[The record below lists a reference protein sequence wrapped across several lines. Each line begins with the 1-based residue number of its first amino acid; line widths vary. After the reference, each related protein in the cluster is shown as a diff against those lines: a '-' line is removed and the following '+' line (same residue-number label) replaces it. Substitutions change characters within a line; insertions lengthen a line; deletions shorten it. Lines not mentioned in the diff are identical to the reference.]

1 GHSSDSFRGRLE
13 QIPERLQILTRGLW
27 GEGGIPRWL
36 TDVYA
41 PVHSTPNSLCQQQSH
56 IYKEALQNFS
66 LWAFQMFDSSSKL
79 QSGIL
84 YAHFK
89 DLGSFDECI
98 DVDPISPFK
107 VQQCLVELR
116 GIVKYPKVPGDLD
129 DVETIVGGLPLLKP
143 HLGLSMGVPASC
155 NRSDLLL
162 HYNEVFSHLNLTP
175 IINQYS
181 CSTKDPSPI
190 YLFDW
195 VMGLWKLLE
204 CFSTRRTLCH
214 IVSKKDPNK
223 PLASLRGLRFLCVL
237 WIVYSHNYACVAF
250 QPALNWIHIYSMMES
265 LSGAIFLNGKCAVD
279 LFLVMTGLLL
289 CYTFLDMMESGKKF
303 NLWLF
308 YLHRIVRRLDSN
320 IHILSLYRS
329 TRMEFDSSNQNQLKI
344 NGPLFF
350 LEFCLHEWNRDHW
363 WTNMLF
369 INNYVH
375 TDRQCNPQTWYL
387 AVDMQLYLLSPLVL
401 FPVYKS
407 RIFRKVGLP
416 LLVLISILIS
426 FFISY
431 SNQIPAGSI
440 IARDLQTMESY
451 STEYITTHT
460 RFGSWV
466 IGIGLGYLLYQTKN
480 TKIKLSK
487 LTVACCWLFS
497 AVVCTTIVFG
507 ITYFNQPN
515 REYNRVQSAIYTS
528 LHSSLW
534 SLATGWMIFAAE
546 TGYAGEIILL
556 QEPHTM
562 PTSNIRNLH
571 ASNWLLVVC
580 CHQQKGAL
588 SCPVSCRIGWEG
600 PLGRRTAPG
609 EFRERGKEP
618 PKGGYT
624 PVGSLQDVGALSL
637 CLPFH
642 MVMMLGVVVLT
653 AASGLLFSVLFELPF
668 MNIEYLLTRRELV
681 HVRWGIIRLSDRRN
695 HDQRIS
701 AQRTS
706 RIEGYRE
713 EGILRIGGLGFCSV
727 ELQ

>member
-1 GHSSDSFRGRLE
+1 MRLISVVMYLLLIYIIFLPFNYIECHRSDTFRGRLE
-13 QIPERLQILTRGLW
+13 QIPERLVPLTRGLW
-27 GEGGIPRWL
+27 GEGGIPKWL
-36 TDVYA
+36 TDIYA
-41 PVHSTPNSLCQQQSH
+41 PVYATSDSLCQRESE

-98 DVDPISPFK
+98 DVDAISPFK

-143 HLGLSMGVPASC
+143 HLGLAMCVPASC
-155 NRSDLLL
+155 NRSELLD

-181 CSTKDPSPI
+181 CSTKDPAPF
-190 YLFDW
+190 YFFDW
-195 VMGLWKLLE
+195 VMGFVCGGVFLLVIMTSVFDIAGSRRLKQKGGRFWKLLE

-250 QPALNWIHIYSMMES
+250 QPTLNWIHIYNMMES

-279 LFLVMTGLLL
+279 LFLVMSGLLL
-289 CYTFLDMMESGKKF
+289 CYIFLDMMESGKKF

-308 YLHRIVRRLDSN
+308 YLHRIVR
-320 IHILSLYRS
+320 ILPMYAVVVFLGLTFYPRYASGPQWNHLIKRH
-329 TRMEFDSSNQNQLKI
+329 EQN
-344 NGPLFF
+344 
-350 LEFCLHEWNRDHW
+350 CRDHW

-387 AVDMQLYLLSPLVL
+387 AVDMQLYLLSPLIL

-407 RIFRKVGLP
+407 RIFRRVGLP
-416 LLVLISILIS
+416 SLVLISIIIS
-426 FFISY
+426 FLISY
-431 SNQIPAGSI
+431 SHQIPAGSI

-466 IGIGLGYLLYQTKN
+466 IGIGLGYLLYQAKN

-497 AVVCTTIVFG
+497 AVVCTTILFG
-507 ITYFNQPN
+507 ITYFNQPE

-528 LHSSLW
+528 LHSTLW
-534 SLATGWMIFAAE
+534 SLATGWMIFACE
-546 TGYAGEIILL
+546 TGYADTLKNVLTCRFL
-556 QEPHTM
+556 Q
-562 PTSNIRNLH
+562 
-571 ASNWLLVVC
+571 
-580 CHQQKGAL
+580 
-588 SCPVSCRIGWEG
+588 
-600 PLGRRTAPG
+600 PLGNLSFAIYLLHGSFQFVLSAMMRTPAYLDFMPN
-609 EFRERGKEP
+609 
-618 PKGGYT
+618 
-624 PVGSLQDVGALSL
+624 
-637 CLPFH
+637 

-668 MNIEYLLTRRELV
+668 MNLEYVLTRRGQTKAKNIPEKNGNDVLPKKT
-681 HVRWGIIRLSDRRN
+681 LSNTNITR
-695 HDQRIS
+695 
-701 AQRTS
+701 
-706 RIEGYRE
+706 
-713 EGILRIGGLGFCSV
+713 F
-727 ELQ
+727 